1 MDHMQT
7 LVSANPPDAA
17 PSEQDSDTE
26 SVVGELLALIAR
38 ERASHLRRWCRQDVS
53 MTAIHVLLA
62 IEAHSPLTM
71 SRLAEI
77 LDVAVSNATGIVTRM
92 EERGLVERRHDEA
105 DRRVVFVTSTE
116 RGHRVLEDREFMKAE
131 QLRIVLGAMTARQR
145 GIFVQALREF
155 MTTIERLRAE
165 GSLVDDDVDDPFA
178 GPAVPPTPAAI

>member
-1 MDHMQT
+1 MQT
-7 LVSANPPDAA
+7 IVPSSPLDAA
-17 PSEQDSDTE
+17 PPEPEAGTE
-26 SVVGELLALIAR
+26 EAVGELLALIAR

-92 EERGLVERRHDEA
+92 EERGLVQRRHDEA

-116 RGHRVLEDREFMKAE
+116 RGRRVLEDREFMKAE

-145 GIFVQALREF
+145 GTFVQALREF
-155 MTTIERLRAE
+155 IATAERLRAE

-178 GPAVPPTPAAI
+178 RPDVPPTPAAI

>member
-1 MDHMQT
+1 MQT
-7 LVSANPPDAA
+7 IISTNLPDAA
-17 PSEQDSDTE
+17 LPELGSDTE
-26 SVVGELLALIAR
+26 SAVGELLSLIAR

-92 EERGLVERRHDEA
+92 EERGLVQRMHDEA

-116 RGHRVLEDREFMKAE
+116 RGRRVLEDREFMKAE
-131 QLRIVLGAMTARQR
+131 QLRLVLGAMTARQR
-145 GIFVQALREF
+145 GTFVQALREF
-155 MTTIERLRAE
+155 IATAERLRAE
-165 GSLVDDDVDDPFA
+165 GSLVDDDADDPFA
-178 GPAVPPTPAAI
+178 RPDVPPTPAAI